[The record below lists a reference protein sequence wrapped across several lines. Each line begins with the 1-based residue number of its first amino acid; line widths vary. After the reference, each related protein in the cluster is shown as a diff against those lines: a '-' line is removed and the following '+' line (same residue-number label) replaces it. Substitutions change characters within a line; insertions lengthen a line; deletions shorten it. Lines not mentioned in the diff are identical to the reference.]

1 MLSAYRFRPGWA
13 TTLATALLLPALIG
27 LGFWQL
33 DRAEQK
39 TEIRDKY
46 AARGR
51 MGPVDVNRRQLDRD
65 EMDFRQARVE
75 GRYRAD
81 MSIYLDNKVLDGV
94 PGYEILTP
102 LEIARRKTG
111 EAQFIL
117 VNRGWIPWGESR
129 QTLPPVDT
137 PTGPLTLSGRLRAP
151 ARDYF
156 TLADEATQSEG
167 FKPRWQNLDL
177 ERYERVTGLA
187 VSPLVLEL
195 DPGEQNAGGF
205 TRRWP
210 AYDDAWI
217 DRHKAYAVQWFALA
231 LTLVVLY
238 VTLNLKKRHS
248 EHD

>member
-1 MLSAYRFRPGWA
+1 MLSGYRFRPGWV

-33 DRAEQK
+33 DRAGQK

-51 MGPVDVNRRQLDRD
+51 MEPVDVTRRPLEPD

-81 MSIYLDNKVLDGV
+81 LTIYLDNKVLDGV

-102 LEIARRKTG
+102 LKIARRKAG

-117 VNRGWIPWGESR
+117 VNRGWISWGESR
-129 QTLPPVDT
+129 QTLPQVDT
-137 PTGPLTLSGRLRAP
+137 PAGTLALNGRLRAP
-151 ARDYF
+151 AQDYF
-156 TLADEATQSEG
+156 TLADESTDAQG
-167 FKPRWQNLDL
+167 FQPRWQNLDL

-195 DPGEQNAGGF
+195 DPGEQGAGGLV
-205 TRRWP
+205 RRWP

-238 VTLNLKKRHS
+238 VTLNLKKRHT